1 MDERKL
7 GGKEASQYR
16 AIVARANYLCQ
27 DRSDIQFAVKELC
40 RAMSEPSQ
48 ANWVAL
54 KRLGR
59 YLVDKTRMTI
69 LFGYQEAVKELTIW
83 TDTDFAG
90 CVKTRKSTSGGVA
103 MFGRHLIKSW
113 CSTQAIVALS
123 SGEAEYYG
131 VVKGSSIGLGLK
143 SMLGDFGVKVTIK
156 VNTDA
161 SAAKGMANRKGLGKV
176 RHIQVN
182 QLWIQDRIS
191 KGDLVVNKVN
201 GKENLADALTKHV
214 NSEDIRV
221 HLFKTGQ
228 FIQEGRHEIA
238 PEDN

>member
-1 MDERKL
+1 
-7 GGKEASQYR
+7 
-16 AIVARANYLCQ
+16 
-27 DRSDIQFAVKELC
+27 
-40 RAMSEPSQ
+40 MSEPMVS
-48 ANWVAL
+48 NWAAL

-69 LFGYQEAVKELTIW
+69 AFRYQSNVSEMTIW

-103 MFGRHLIKSW
+103 MFGGHMVKSW
-113 CSTQAIVALS
+113 SSTQAIVALS

-131 VVKGSSIGLGLK
+131 IVKGASIGLGLK
-143 SMLGDFGVKVTIK
+143 SMLGDFGIGATIR

-176 RHIQVN
+176 RHIEVN
-182 QLWIQDRIS
+182 QLWIQDRAA
-191 KGDLVVNKVN
+191 KGDLTISKVN
-201 GKENLADALTKHV
+201 GKENLADILTKHV

-221 HLFKTGQ
+221 HLFRTGQ
-228 FIQEGRHEIA
+228 CIQAGRHEIA
-238 PEDN
+238 LEDS